1 MINDANIIE
10 ATGAKTI
17 NSAWV
22 RIQQLGYTQV
32 CNRCQGS
39 GHYSRNARGC
49 TLCYECSGR
58 CFVRP
63 TVTVQMLNE
72 IRARVA
78 AGELKEFEAMNTA
91 RIAGVSRVQPLVD
104 AWQSA
109 YGSYGL
115 VEYKYNKIAREFV
128 RRLNNVVQ
136 NARRGYP
143 EEAIVKIERAVELL
157 AQARQ
162 IVEGI

>member
-10 ATGAKTI
+10 ATGAKNI

-22 RIQQLGYTQV
+22 RIQELGYTQV
-32 CNRCQGS
+32 CNRCEGS

-49 TLCYECSGR
+49 TLCYDCGGR
-58 CFVRP
+58 RFVRP
-63 TVTVQMLNE
+63 TVTVQMLDE

-78 AGELKEFEAMNTA
+78 AGELKEFEAMNAA
-91 RIAGVSRVQPLVD
+91 RIAGLPRVQPLVD
-104 AWQSA
+104 AWEK
-109 YGSYGL
+109 SYADFGL
-115 VEYKYNKIAREFV
+115 FECRYNKIAREFV

-143 EEAIVKIERAVELL
+143 EEAIAKIERAIELL